1 MLPILPAQNITQD
14 YSAYIINLST
24 IHGLAPISMVLD
36 NFAKLHFDYANSW
49 LHFEWYSKLWV
60 SLKYLTMTPIINEY
74 KLGTINTDTF
84 ISKLKDIFYFI
95 PAEVS
100 TEKLTGAWNSLIT
113 WNPRSTTKLQTLTN
127 KNQSIYFISNTNPL
141 NIKKVIE
148 LFEENFPNGWKVPE
162 ETETK
167 PLEIADN
174 FYLCTSY
181 QYKEFKEGTPGLIAG
196 LKEYLLNKEGKL
208 ENMLLISQYK
218 GDLDKAKAN
227 ELGIESQ
234 SADQFFPTPSS
245 PLLNNEITILPTQTT
260 IAPLPNNL
268 FNSNRPI
275 FTKVPKQENEGK
287 LPCSV
292 RSISTNKNHPEE
304 YYSSVVVSDDLSA

>member
-1 MLPILPAQNITQD
+1 MLLTQTAQNITQD

-24 IHGLAPISMVLD
+24 CHTVAPIPKVID
-36 NFAKLHFDYANSW
+36 NFAKLHYDYANSW

-60 SLKYLTMTPIINEY
+60 RLKSFTMLPVINEY
-74 KLGTINTDTF
+74 KLGKIDTDTF

-95 PAEVS
+95 PTEVS

-113 WNPRSTTKLQTLTN
+113 WDPNSTTKLQTLID

-148 LFEENFPNGWKVPE
+148 LFEENLPNDWKLPE
-162 ETETK
+162 ETEAK

-181 QYKEFKEGTPGLIAG
+181 QYKEFKEGTPGLIAI
-196 LKEYLLNKEGKL
+196 LKEYLLNKGEKL
-208 ENMLLISQYK
+208 ENILLVSQYK
-218 GDLDKAKAN
+218 RDLDKAK

-234 SADQFFPTPSS
+234 SADQFFPKVSAQIASQSTA
-245 PLLNNEITILPTQTT
+245 LNNAIVPPTQRT
-260 IAPLPNNL
+260 IPPPLPNNL
-268 FNSNRPI
+268 FRSNQPI
-275 FTKVPKQENEGK
+275 FAKVKQQEE
-287 LPCSV
+287 C
-292 RSISTNKNHPEE
+292 TDKNSSEE
-304 YYSSVVVSDDLSA
+304 TPLLSNVNTH